1 MSLIPQRKK
10 STEEIAAL
18 RDQLGILRVN
28 EAPPLVA
35 EVPLAASA
43 PPLAS
48 PPSSRVKPVRSLRRS
63 EREPVVRA
71 VPAVRATS
79 HSRLPAR
86 RHSANELQTIRRRD
100 ALVHMDP
107 SGKSAMLVPPAP
119 PWVVIAG
126 YGCTFFGL
134 ACHAWQIPITATAGA
149 VLAALA
155 IAVYICVWRP
165 LSRHHA
171 GFIGILTVVILFFSV
186 LHYFPHLRHAS

>member
-10 STEEIAAL
+10 SAEEIAAL
-18 RDQLGILRVN
+18 RDSLGIVRIN
-28 EAPPLVA
+28 EAPPRVA
-35 EVPLAASA
+35 EVPLDATT
-43 PPLAS
+43 PPQAS
-48 PPSSRVKPVRSLRRS
+48 PPGSRVKPVRSLRRS
-63 EREPVVRA
+63 EREPTVRA

-86 RHSANELQTIRRRD
+86 RHSAHELQTIRRRD

-107 SGKSAMLVPPAP
+107 SGKPAMLVPPAP
-119 PWVVIAG
+119 LWVVIPG

-155 IAVYICVWRP
+155 IAIYISLRRP

-171 GFIGILTVVILFFSV
+171 GFIGILTVVILFFSA